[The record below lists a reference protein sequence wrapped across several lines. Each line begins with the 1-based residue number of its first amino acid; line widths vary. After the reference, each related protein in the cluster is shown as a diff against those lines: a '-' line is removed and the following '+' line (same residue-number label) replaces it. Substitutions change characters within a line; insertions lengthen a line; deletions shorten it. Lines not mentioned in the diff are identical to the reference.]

1 LPDKS
6 SRLER
11 EFAAP
16 KLTAMKPAFL
26 LLSALAIMLA
36 APSSEARSINDIP
49 AAKEALL
56 RIVSPKFYRSLLI
69 SPVQGWVVVR
79 GSLMNDHLA
88 GARVVRSDLDASY
101 DRMALELAN
110 NLQIV
115 DYTRVDRSSRA
126 APAVLVHLLV
136 YKIADGTMAMS
147 FAQFDGAG
155 GNQLRYSGAAWMA
168 VLKGNDWVTIEP
180 RQLTPH
186 ERRGPRMYTLAV
198 EGANSA
204 RSLQGNGRPS
214 IAQASVQGGSMPVI
228 HTVPVR

>member
-1 LPDKS
+1 
-6 SRLER
+6 
-11 EFAAP
+11 
-16 KLTAMKPAFL
+16 MKRRSVVL
-26 LLSALAIMLA
+26 LLLLTLMASPLAQ
-36 APSSEARSINDIP
+36 ARSINDIP

-69 SPVQGWVVVR
+69 SPVEGWVVVR

-115 DYTRVDRSSRA
+115 DYTRVDRSSGA

-198 EGANSA
+198 ERANSA

-214 IAQASVQGGSMPVI
+214 IAQMSVQGGSIPAT
-228 HTVPVR
+228 HTVSVR